1 MASILVHFEVD
12 DYETWKRERYDTDPA
27 GRKTT
32 AKRHVI
38 FRGVEDP
45 SQVFVSTEFDS
56 VKAAEAFRDRLHA
69 TGAWDGI
76 ALKTPP
82 TVVEIAD
89 FGEY

>member
-1 MASILVHFEVD
+1 MASVLTHFEVD

-27 GRKTT
+27 GRRQT

-38 FRGVEDP
+38 FRGVDDP
-45 SQVFVSTEFDS
+45 TQVFVATEFDS
-56 VKAAEAFRDRLHA
+56 VKAAEAFRDRLDA
-69 TGAWDGI
+69 SGAWDGI
-76 ALKTPP
+76 PIKTPP